1 MKKAGWIT
9 AMVNKEVMN
18 HCEPGITTRELDKIA
33 ESKCREL
40 GGKPAFKGL
49 YGFPASLC
57 ASPNEQVVHGIPNDT
72 PLKEGDILSYDFG
85 VNYEGFHGDSAVT
98 VPIGQVSEEVEKLLQ
113 VTEASLFA
121 GIEKF
126 SEGNRL
132 FDISNA
138 VQKVVENAGFS
149 VVKSFVGHGIGRN
162 LHEEPQV
169 PNYGPAGKGIPLQKG
184 MALAIEPMVNIGVE
198 DVEVLDDKW
207 TVVTKD
213 GKWSAHFEH
222 TVFLTDKG
230 PEILTSRENL

>member
-1 MKKAGWIT
+1 MKSIQIR
-9 AMVNKEVMN
+9 
-18 HCEPGITTRELDKIA
+18 HP
-33 ESKCREL
+33 
-40 GGKPAFKGL
+40 
-49 YGFPASLC
+49 
-57 ASPNEQVVHGIPNDT
+57 
-72 PLKEGDILSYDFG
+72 
-85 VNYEGFHGDSAVT
+85 
-98 VPIGQVSEEVEKLLQ
+98 
-113 VTEASLFA
+113 A
-121 GIEKF
+121 GIEQF

-149 VVKSFVGHGIGRN
+149 VVKSFVGHGIGRD

-213 GKWSAHFEH
+213 RKWSAHFEH